1 MYLFTNNVWSIVK
14 KINLGKY
21 PIKSNEVVSIK
32 RRYVTFI
39 STKEIQKN
47 TKEKK
52 YELYFV
58 A

>member
-14 KINLGKY
+14 KRNLGKY

-58 A
+58 V